1 MSPTPAM
8 YEWFGATVRAHPT
21 RTALSVAGA
30 DFTYAELDAAAGRAA
45 AAIAGTAGDRTGRP
59 PRRIGVLASRTVAAT
74 YVAYLA
80 SLRLGDTVICLNTEF
95 PPVRN
100 AEIARLAGLDVLV
113 HADAERELAAQVR
126 AATGVRLLSM
136 PDDAATFTGDGPS
149 VEAGTPDVDDLAY
162 IIFTSG
168 STGSPKGVPI
178 RHRNFAAWV
187 GHFVPMFADRAGAR
201 VAQTADLSWDM
212 SMIPL
217 WTAWASGGTVVVP
230 TKTDLLAP
238 AKFIAGQ
245 GITHW
250 VSTPASVTMARWL
263 GDLTTGGLPDL
274 RWSIFGGE
282 ALTPEH
288 VRAWREAAPN
298 SAVAN
303 VYGPSE
309 ATVTCLTHLL
319 PQDPTEQPATP
330 NGTVP
335 IGRVYPTV
343 EYVVLDDDGTAAD
356 EGELL
361 VRGPQRFDGYLDPAH
376 NRGRFVLWD
385 GELLGTHDGPGRP
398 DERHWYRTGDRVR
411 FDDAVAVYLGRVDN
425 QVKVHGYR
433 IEPGDI
439 EAALRAHPGLEEA
452 AVVPCPA
459 DDGIVELAGFF
470 TGEAVSD
477 PELRDFLAGR
487 LPTYMTPRFLVHVAK
502 LPLSLNGK
510 IDRKALVAQAA
521 SLTTTS

>member
-1 MSPTPAM
+1 MGAIPAM
-8 YEWFGATVRAHPT
+8 YEWFGATARAHPDH
-21 RTALSVAGA
+21 TALSVGG
-30 DFTYAELDAAAGRAA
+30 DEFTYAVLDAAAGRTA
-45 AAIAGTAGDRTGRP
+45 AAIAGTARDRTGLP

-80 SLRLGDTVICLNTEF
+80 GLRLGDTVICLNTEF
-95 PPVRN
+95 PAVRN
-100 AEIARLAGLDVLV
+100 AEIVRMAGLDVLV
-113 HADAERELAAQVR
+113 HADGDREIADEVR
-126 AATGVRLLSM
+126 TVTGVRLLAM
-136 PDDAATFTGDGPS
+136 PDDASALIGDGPS
-149 VEAGTPDVDDLAY
+149 AEVGTPAADDLAY

-178 RHRNFAAWV
+178 RHRNFAAWA
-187 GHFVPMFADRAGAR
+187 GHFVPLFAGRAGAR

-238 AKFIAGQ
+238 SKFIAGQ
-245 GITHW
+245 NITHW

-263 GDLTTGGLPDL
+263 GDLTPGVLPDL
-274 RWSIFGGE
+274 RWSLFGGE
-282 ALTPEH
+282 ALTVEH
-288 VRAWREAAPN
+288 VRAWREVAPN

-319 PQDPTEQPATP
+319 PAGPVNRPATP
-330 NGTVP
+330 NGTFP
-335 IGRVYPTV
+335 IGRVYPDV
-343 EYVVLDDDGTAAD
+343 EHVVIDDDGRAAD

-376 NRGRFVLWD
+376 SRGRFVLWD
-385 GELLGTHDGPGRP
+385 GEIRGTHDGAGRP
-398 DERHWYRTGDRVR
+398 DERYWYRTGDRVR
-411 FDDAVAVYLGRVDN
+411 FDDGVAVYLGRVDN

-439 EAALRAHPGLEEA
+439 EAALRTHPDIEEA

-470 TGEAVSD
+470 TGKPVAD
-477 PELRDFLAGR
+477 PDLRDFLAGR
-487 LPTYMTPRFLVHVAK
+487 LPTYMTPRFLTHVATF
-502 LPLSLNGK
+502 PLTGNGK
-510 IDRKALVAQAA
+510 IDRKALVTRAA
-521 SLTTTS
+521 ALTTTH